1 MSLLVV
7 GSVAVDTIET
17 PSSDGARTVLGG
29 SAVYF
34 SAAAHRYT
42 PVRLVGVVGEDFPA
56 AHREFL
62 AAMDVDTSGLVTRPG
77 ETFRWHGRYAGAMNQ
92 AETVRVDLNVFGE
105 FDPVLPAAF
114 RDSEHVFLANGAP
127 GVQMKVLAQVEKP
140 RLVVADTMNLWIENQ
155 REALDELISR
165 IDVLCLN
172 DAEARMLT
180 GEHLLARAARRLVE
194 RGLRAAVIKKGEHGM
209 TLASPESTCALPAFP
224 EENVADPTGAGDSF
238 AGAMM
243 GYLARIGRTD
253 PATMLRACAH
263 GVAMASFTVGGFGP
277 QHIAD
282 IPLERV
288 EERVAELRAI
298 CTF

>member
-7 GSVAVDTIET
+7 GSVALDTVET
-17 PSSDGARTVLGG
+17 PESGGPRTVLGG

-42 PVRLVGVVGEDFPA
+42 PVRLVGVVGEDFPDE
-56 AHREFL
+56 HREFL
-62 AAMDVDTSGLVTRPG
+62 ASMDVDASGLVTRPG

-92 AETVRVDLNVFGE
+92 AETVRVDLNVFGG
-105 FDPVLPAAF
+105 FDPVLPGAF
-114 RDSEHVFLANGAP
+114 RDSEYVFLANGAP
-127 GVQMKVLAQVEKP
+127 GVQMKVLEQVAKP
-140 RLVVADTMNLWIENQ
+140 RLAVADTMNLWIESE

-209 TLASPESTCALPAFP
+209 TLASPEATCALPAFP

-243 GYLARIGRTD
+243 GYLARAGKTD

-282 IPLERV
+282 IPIERV
-288 EERVAELRAI
+288 EERVAQLRAT

>member
-17 PSSDGARTVLGG
+17 PASDGPRAVLGG

-56 AHREFL
+56 EHREFL
-62 AAMDVDTSGLVTRPG
+62 ASMDVDTSGLVTLPG
-77 ETFRWHGRYAGAMNQ
+77 KTFRWHGRYAGAMDQ
-92 AETVRVDLNVFGE
+92 AQTVSVDLNVFGE

-114 RDSEHVFLANGAP
+114 RDSEYVFLANGAP
-127 GVQMKVLAQVEKP
+127 QVQMKVLEQVVSPK
-140 RLVVADTMNLWIENQ
+140 LTVADTMNLWIENE

-194 RGLRAAVIKKGEHGM
+194 RGLKAAVIKKGEHGM
-209 TLASPESTCALPAFP
+209 TLASPEATCALPAFP

-243 GYLARIGRTD
+243 GYLAKTGKTD
-253 PATMLRACAH
+253 PAAMLHAAAH
-263 GVAMASFTVGGFGP
+263 GIALASFTVGGFGP

-282 IPLERV
+282 IPLEKV
-288 EERVAELRAI
+288 EERVAQLRAT